1 MAADTPNLPPADSG
15 RPRKVSTRDRPRKV
29 SPRDRPCKVS
39 PRGRL
44 PVLWALAGLGMAS
57 VMTQLALMRELLCA
71 FAGNEMVLGIT
82 LGLWLLLTGLGTS
95 LGRMADKLRNPLAV
109 LFTAQIFIA
118 VIPLA
123 QVFAVRALRNVV
135 FARGAEVGVTGTV
148 VSAAVLLLPFCLV
161 AGYTLTLAC
170 SILARIANAGAFGV
184 PPSGGSVVEDTHS
197 PETLNTQPPNPG
209 YAGGFAEAK
218 GGTPSQAAGR
228 VYVADSLGSVAGGAL
243 FSFVFVRFLDH
254 IALLAVPALLNLAAA
269 AWLGRAGSQHF
280 PPDPMAILE
289 RRPPV
294 RRVSENT
301 QDLPCRRPALREI
314 FILTLVA
321 GIFAFVWL
329 VNADALSTSLQF
341 PGQNVLFRANS
352 PYGRLVVTES
362 EGETN
367 FIENGIAVV
376 STPNVEQVEEA
387 THYAMAQRPDARRV
401 LLVSG
406 GVAGV
411 AKEILKY
418 RVAGVDC
425 VELDPLVIETGRRF
439 LPDHFADP
447 RIHVIATDARQ
458 FVRQAGAAL
467 TRWGETTGEPLL
479 KRNLTDPNG
488 SRVRSPHR
496 LEANET
502 SFTNHYDV
510 VILALPDP
518 STAQLN
524 RFFTVEFFSGVK
536 RVMADGGVLSF
547 ALGRYE
553 NYVSPELAQLLASAH
568 RSLKQSFANILV
580 LPGGRVF
587 FLASDGPLHGDIAAR
602 VEAQGVPTKLVNR
615 HYLDA
620 MLTADRMADI
630 QRAVS
635 QPAALNRDFSPML
648 YFYHLR
654 HWMSQFTLSFGVLQ
668 AVLLLLLL
676 VYLIRL
682 RGPALALFASGF
694 AGSALE
700 VVLLLAF
707 QVLCGSVYHQV
718 GVIVTVFMAGLAVG
732 AMMANREAFVFS
744 GGVNLDVRSSAF
756 RRSGAIKPPEG
767 GTPNQSQAQCLG
779 YLAFAIAGYAI
790 LLPLLLPLLNRM
802 GGTAASL
809 MAIKAIFTSLTLI
822 LAVLVGAQFPLA
834 NQLQFDGTATG
845 VSRLYTADFVGAS
858 LGALLASTL
867 LIPLVGVTGV
877 CLLTAVLNALAGGVL
892 FWRKASI

>member
-1 MAADTPNLPPADSG
+1 MAADTPNLPTADSG
-15 RPRKVSTRDRPRKV
+15 K
-29 SPRDRPCKVS
+29 
-39 PRGRL
+39 L
-44 PVLWALAGLGMAS
+44 PVLWSLAGLGMAS

-71 FAGNEMVLGIT
+71 FAGNEMVLGIA

-95 LGRMADKLRNPLAV
+95 LGRTADKLRNPLAV
-109 LFTAQIFIA
+109 LFTAQILIA

-135 FARGAEVGVTGTV
+135 FGRGAEVGVTGTV
-148 VSAAVLLLPFCLV
+148 VSAAILLLPFCLV

-170 SILARIANAGAFGV
+170 SILNRRGDT
-184 PPSGGSVVEDTHS
+184 SG
-197 PETLNTQPPNPG
+197 
-209 YAGGFAEAK
+209 
-218 GGTPSQAAGR
+218 AGR

-243 FSFVFVRFLDH
+243 FSFVLVRFLDH

-269 AWLGRAGSQHF
+269 TWLGRAGGQSDSLSVNLLGA
-280 PPDPMAILE
+280 PAS
-289 RRPPV
+289 RRPVGSQKP
-294 RRVSENT
+294 E
-301 QDLPCRRPALREI
+301 LAGEMPALPGTALRREI
-314 FILTLVA
+314 FILILVA
-321 GIFAFVWL
+321 GICSFVWL
-329 VNADALSTSLQF
+329 VNADALSTALQF
-341 PGQNVLFRANS
+341 PGQNVLFHANS

-362 EGETN
+362 GGETN

-387 THYAMAQRPDARRV
+387 AHYAMSQRPDARRV

-418 RVAGVDC
+418 NAANVDC

-439 LPDHFADP
+439 LPGHFADP
-447 RIHVIATDARQ
+447 RIHLIATDARQ
-458 FVRQAGAAL
+458 FVRQ
-467 TRWGETTGEPLL
+467 T
-479 KRNLTDPNG
+479 
-488 SRVRSPHR
+488 
-496 LEANET
+496 
-502 SFTNHYDV
+502 TNHYDV
-510 VILALPDP
+510 IILALPDP

-524 RFFTVEFFSGVK
+524 RYFTVEFFSGVK
-536 RVMADGGVLSF
+536 RVLADGGVLSF

-553 NYVSPELAQLLASAH
+553 NYVSPELAQLLASAN
-568 RSLKQSFANILV
+568 RSLNQSFANILV

-587 FLASDGPLHGDIAAR
+587 FLASDGPLHRDIAAR
-602 VEAQGVPTKLVNR
+602 IAAQGVPTKLVNR

-620 MLTADRMADI
+620 MLAADRMADI

-654 HWMSQFTLSFGVLQ
+654 HWMSQFTLSFGALQ

-682 RGPALALFASGF
+682 RGPTLVLFASGF

-718 GVIVTVFMAGLAVG
+718 GVIVTVFMAGLALG
-732 AMMANREAFVFS
+732 AAWANRSLNGRDALPRVLADRQVGPT
-744 GGVNLDVRSSAF
+744 GGMGNDGKRLSH
-756 RRSGAIKPPEG
+756 
-767 GTPNQSQAQCLG
+767 
-779 YLAFAIAGYAI
+779 LAFAIAA
-790 LLPLLLPLLNRM
+790 LALLLPALLFSLNRLSSAVPAFVVIQ
-802 GGTAASL
+802 TVIAL
-809 MAIKAIFTSLTLI
+809 LTMI

-834 NQLQFDGTATG
+834 NRLQFDGTAAG
-845 VSRLYTADFVGAS
+845 ASRLYTADFVGAS

-867 LIPLVGVTGV
+867 LIPLLGVMGV
-877 CLLTAVLNALAGGVL
+877 CLLTAGLNVVSGVL
-892 FWRKASI
+892 VRGRSATAPVGEWK

>member
-1 MAADTPNLPPADSG
+1 
-15 RPRKVSTRDRPRKV
+15 
-29 SPRDRPCKVS
+29 
-39 PRGRL
+39 
-44 PVLWALAGLGMAS
+44 MAS

-71 FAGNEMVLGIT
+71 FAGNEMVLGIA

-95 LGRMADKLRNPLAV
+95 LGRTADKLRNPLAV

-135 FARGAEVGVTGTV
+135 FVRGAEVGVTGTV
-148 VSAAVLLLPFCLV
+148 LSAAVLLLPFCLV

-170 SILARIANAGAFGV
+170 SILNGRILTLPPCNIAESGAPISESAQTGDSLRTLPNRSSALRGQCQDAPILNRRGDV
-184 PPSGGSVVEDTHS
+184 SG
-197 PETLNTQPPNPG
+197 
-209 YAGGFAEAK
+209 
-218 GGTPSQAAGR
+218 AGR
-228 VYVADSLGSVAGGAL
+228 VYVADSLGSVVGGAL
-243 FSFVFVRFLDH
+243 FSFVLVRFLDH

-269 AWLGRAGSQHF
+269 AWLGRASWRSF
-280 PPDPMAILE
+280 PPGPMATVE
-289 RRPPV
+289 RRSPV
-294 RRVSENT
+294 RRVSEKT
-301 QDLPCRRPALREI
+301 QHLPGRRPALREI
-314 FILTLVA
+314 FILTLAA
-321 GIFAFVWL
+321 GICAFVWL
-329 VNADALSTSLQF
+329 AHSDALSTALQF

-362 EGETN
+362 GGETN

-387 THYAMAQRPDARRV
+387 AHYAMSQRPDARRV

-418 RVAGVDC
+418 NVAGVDC

-439 LPDHFADP
+439 LPEHFADS
-447 RIHVIATDARQ
+447 RIRVIATDARQ
-458 FVRQAGAAL
+458 FVRQ
-467 TRWGETTGEPLL
+467 TTN
-479 KRNLTDPNG
+479 R
-488 SRVRSPHR
+488 
-496 LEANET
+496 
-502 SFTNHYDV
+502 YDV

-536 RVMADGGVLSF
+536 RVLADGGVLSF
-547 ALGRYE
+547 ALDRYE
-553 NYVSPELAQLLASAH
+553 NYVSPELARLLASAD
-568 RSLKQSFANILV
+568 RSLRQSFANLLE

-602 VEAQGVPTKLVNR
+602 VEAQGIPTKLMNR

-648 YFYHLR
+648 YVYHLR
-654 HWMSQFTLSFGVLQ
+654 HWMSQFTLSFSALQ
-668 AVLLLLLL
+668 VVLLLLLL

-682 RGPALALFASGF
+682 RGPALVLFASGF

-718 GVIVTVFMAGLAVG
+718 GVIVTVFMVGLAVG
-732 AMMANREAFVFS
+732 AAWANRSSVSSF
-744 GGVNLDVRSSAF
+744 GGASSASPINLGPRVTQPF
-756 RRSGAIKPPEG
+756 ETEAARSESVPC
-767 GTPNQSQAQCLG
+767 QRQARCLH
-779 YLAFAIAGYAI
+779 YLAFALAGYAI
-790 LLPLLLPLLNRM
+790 LLPFLLPLLNRM
-802 GGTAASL
+802 GGTAVSL
-809 MAIKAIFTSLTLI
+809 MAIKAVIALLTLI

-834 NQLQFDGTATG
+834 NRLQFDGTAAG
-845 VSRLYTADFVGAS
+845 ASRLYTADFVGAS

-867 LIPLVGVTGV
+867 LIPLIGVMGV
-877 CLLTAVLNALAGGVL
+877 CLLTAALNALAGGVL
-892 FWRKASI
+892 FWRKVSK

>member
-1 MAADTPNLPPADSG
+1 
-15 RPRKVSTRDRPRKV
+15 
-29 SPRDRPCKVS
+29 
-39 PRGRL
+39 
-44 PVLWALAGLGMAS
+44 
-57 VMTQLALMRELLCA
+57 
-71 FAGNEMVLGIT
+71 
-82 LGLWLLLTGLGTS
+82 
-95 LGRMADKLRNPLAV
+95 
-109 LFTAQIFIA
+109 
-118 VIPLA
+118 LA

-135 FARGAEVGVTGTV
+135 FVRGAEVGVTGTV
-148 VSAAVLLLPFCLV
+148 LSAAVLLLPFCLV

-184 PPSGGSVVEDTHS
+184 PPSGGSVVEGTHGT
-197 PETLNTQPPNPG
+197 ETLNTQPP
-209 YAGGFAEAK
+209 K

-243 FSFVFVRFLDH
+243 FSFVLVRFLDH

-269 AWLGRAGSQHF
+269 AWLGRAGSQSNLLSANLLGA
-280 PPDPMAILE
+280 PAS
-289 RRPPV
+289 RRPVGSRKP
-294 RRVSENT
+294 ELAGET
-301 QDLPCRRPALREI
+301 PALPGTEPPNRSSRRESALTLLWIRWSGLTSAATPLRWEI
-314 FILTLVA
+314 FILALAAGVA
-321 GIFAFVWL
+321 AFVWL
-329 VNADALSTSLQF
+329 VHSDALSTALQF
-341 PGQNVLFRANS
+341 PSQNVLFRGNS
-352 PYGRLVVTES
+352 PYGRLVVTEA
-362 EGETN
+362 GGQTN

-376 STPNVEQVEEA
+376 STPNIEQVEET

-418 RVAGVDC
+418 NVAGVDC

-439 LPDHFADP
+439 LPEHFADP

-458 FVRQAGAAL
+458 FVRQ
-467 TRWGETTGEPLL
+467 TTN
-479 KRNLTDPNG
+479 R
-488 SRVRSPHR
+488 
-496 LEANET
+496 
-502 SFTNHYDV
+502 YDV

-536 RVMADGGVLSF
+536 RVLADGGVLSF

-568 RSLKQSFANILV
+568 RSLKPSFASILA

-587 FLASDGPLHGDIAAR
+587 FLASDGPLFGDIAAR

-654 HWMSQFTLSFGVLQ
+654 HWMSQFTLSFGALQ

-682 RGPALALFASGF
+682 RGPALVLFASGF

-718 GVIVTVFMAGLAVG
+718 GVIVTVFMAGLALG
-732 AMMANREAFVFS
+732 ALMANRSLDGRDALPRVLADRQVGPTWRMG
-744 GGVNLDVRSSAF
+744 GGV
-756 RRSGAIKPPEG
+756 K
-767 GTPNQSQAQCLG
+767 CLR
-779 YLAFAIAGYAI
+779 YLAFAIAA
-790 LLPLLLPLLNRM
+790 LALLLPALLFSLNRLSS
-802 GGTAASL
+802 AVPAFVVIQAVIAL
-809 MAIKAIFTSLTLI
+809 LTLI

-834 NQLQFDGTATG
+834 NRLQFDGTATG

-867 LIPLVGVTGV
+867 LIPLIGVTGV
-877 CLLTAVLNALAGGVL
+877 CLLTAALNALAGGVL
-892 FWRKASI
+892 FWRKVST